1 MVLIEQAENK
11 TDCDSDSSEIRR
23 RTLFIYIA
31 WRLLTVLCSTNI
43 KRNLEATDESTAD
56 EFSDEK
62 ILSKPPEKKKKKKKK
77 KRDM

>member
-1 MVLIEQAENK
+1 M
-11 TDCDSDSSEIRR
+11 
-23 RTLFIYIA
+23 A
-31 WRLLTVLCSTNI
+31 WRLLTVPCSANI

-77 KRDM
+77 RDT

>member
-1 MVLIEQAENK
+1 M
-11 TDCDSDSSEIRR
+11 
-23 RTLFIYIA
+23 A

-43 KRNLEATDESTAD
+43 KRNLEASDESTAD

-62 ILSKPPEKKKKKKKK
+62 ILSKPPDKKKKKK